1 MLLSIE
7 YEEDVECAM
16 AMKDF
21 RHKTVYVVGGSSG
34 IGLSIAHRMSSEG
47 ANIALFARAKEP
59 LELALNQVA
68 TCKVSEE
75 QKFYCRQIDVSSND
89 QVEAVM
95 SEAMSEFGIPDVLI
109 NCAGKVCP
117 CCFEDATYQQFDE
130 TMKVNL
136 YGARNIIS
144 AVLPHMKKQGG
155 HIVNVSS
162 LAGLVGVFGYT
173 DYCASKF
180 ALIGFSEVLRSELKR
195 YGVMVSVLCPPD
207 TDTPLFREEIKTKP
221 DEAKAIT
228 ARTKL
233 MQPDE
238 VTEVLINGIK
248 KNRFLIIP
256 GLEGKLVYIVK
267 RLFPWLIEY
276 MMDREIRRVQH
287 RKWW

>member
-47 ANIALFARAKEP
+47 ANIALLARTKEP

-109 NCAGKVCP
+109 NCAGTVCP

-162 LAGLVGVFGYT
+162 MAGLVGVFGYT

>member
-1 MLLSIE
+1 MLLSIL

-59 LELALNQVA
+59 LELALKQVA
-68 TCKVSEE
+68 ACKVSEE

-109 NCAGKVCP
+109 NCAGTVCP

-287 RKWW
+287 RKW

>member
-1 MLLSIE
+1 MLLSIL

-47 ANIALFARAKEP
+47 ANIALFARTKEP

-162 LAGLVGVFGYT
+162 VAGLVGVFGYT

-248 KNRFLIIP
+248 KNIFLIIP

>member
-109 NCAGKVCP
+109 NCAGTVCP